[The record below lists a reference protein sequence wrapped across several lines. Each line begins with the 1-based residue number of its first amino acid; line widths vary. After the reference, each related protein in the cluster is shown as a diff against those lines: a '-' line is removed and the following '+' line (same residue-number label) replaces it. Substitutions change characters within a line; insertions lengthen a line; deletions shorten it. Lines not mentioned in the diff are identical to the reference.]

1 MQLIR
6 SNADFPHA
14 GAVTLIQSVKLWG
27 TPRGRESASAYR
39 LAAQPL
45 PPALSLPAM
54 LSPAPA
60 PGRGGALPYVGRF
73 HVHRTPESRH
83 HRAALWGVIARW

>member
-1 MQLIR
+1 MR
-6 SNADFPHA
+6 SDADSSHA
-14 GAVTLIQSVKLWG
+14 GAVTLMQSVKLWG
-27 TPRGRESASAYR
+27 SPRGREPASTYR

-73 HVHRTPESRH
+73 HAHRTPESRC
-83 HRAALWGVIARW
+83 HRAALWGAIARW